1 MSSRMICMKELIF
14 NCMQVCMK
22 SFKDVLQLPFTVIIC
37 ITSLFFSSS
46 DEDDALY
53 EKLSGEQW
61 RLETLMH
68 LLGELKDC
76 DLPGTFFLDLL
87 KARTTAIRPNNTLY
101 AVLCR
106 LLRALLESA
115 WWRS

>member
-1 MSSRMICMKELIF
+1 MLYRELQVTVKSSRMICRKELIF
-14 NCMQVCMK
+14 NCMQR

-37 ITSLFFSSS
+37 ITLFFSYS

-76 DLPGTFFLDLL
+76 DLPGDFFLDLL
-87 KARTTAIRPNNTLY
+87 QARTTPIQPNSTL
-101 AVLCR
+101 
-106 LLRALLESA
+106 
-115 WWRS
+115 

>member
-1 MSSRMICMKELIF
+1 
-14 NCMQVCMK
+14 MQK

-37 ITSLFFSSS
+37 ITSLFFFSS

-53 EKLSGEQW
+53 EQLSGEQW

-87 KARTTAIRPNNTLY
+87 QARATPIQPNNTLY

-106 LLRALLESA
+106 LTALLESA
-115 WWRS
+115 CILASPAGSD